1 MFDKLPGSSK
11 NHGEN
16 SRARRFFLVTGLC
29 YAFALFGGAVVSV
42 LLLNPNLVEAFNVS
56 TMLAPPVPPPA
67 APPVS
72 QPRQATRVKVVPTV
86 TTFTPP
92 TKPPEKIP
100 DPKTVTA
107 RPILTESY
115 GIPNGKPSG
124 DPNGVPDGV
133 KRFDEGVP
141 PPPPPPTPKPTPEAT
156 PKPEPP
162 KQVKVSGGVLQGS
175 AVSKVQPGYPA
186 IAKAARASGAV
197 QVQVT
202 ISEEGQ
208 VMEAVVVGG
217 HPLLR
222 DAALQAARQW
232 KFRPTQLSGVP
243 VKVQGVLT
251 FNFTL
256 Q

>member
-1 MFDKLPGSSK
+1 MFDTLVESSK
-11 NHGEN
+11 HGKEN
-16 SRARRFFLVTGLC
+16 TRTG
-29 YAFALFGGAVVSV
+29 GI
-42 LLLNPNLVEAFNVS
+42 
-56 TMLAPPVPPPA
+56 MLATTLLYCSIIIFAMVWMIVKSDFGLMDALDVTAMVAPPPPPA
-67 APPVS
+67 AAPPPPAQVV
-72 QPRQATRVKVVPTV
+72 RQVIPEV

-100 DPKTVTA
+100 DPTTVQ
-107 RPILTESY
+107 S
-115 GIPNGKPSG
+115 KPVVSAVST
-124 DPNGVPDGV
+124 GVPGGV
-133 KRFDEGVP
+133 PGGVVGGVPGGVAGGRGDDAP
-141 PPPPPPTPKPTPEAT
+141 PPPPPPPPP

-162 KQVKVSGGVLQGS
+162 PPPKQIKVSGGVLQGS
-175 AVSKVQPGYPA
+175 ALRRVQPQYPP

-202 ISEEGQ
+202 ISEEGR
-208 VMEAVVVGG
+208 VIDAAVVSG

-222 DAALQAARQW
+222 DAAVQAARQW
-232 KFRPTQLSGVP
+232 VFKPTELSGVA